1 MTSDDSGLPSDPTAD
16 REYARP
22 DGVDDSFAPRDPE
35 PLYTPPPPTVSPEEQ
50 AEFGRP
56 SGEDVPFAPLPGER
70 IAPSHRV
77 VGPPV
82 PAGMSREYG
91 RPPGAEGF
99 DPEPGTRLYPSGRPP
114 ESPWWKADA
123 RRDPWRDPRSPFWL
137 GRPAVFAG
145 GRPAQLNPD
154 EDSEQ
159 DDELPAAAEPETP
172 PDEPTN
178 AVRGGRF
185 GLSALVIAL
194 VVALVA
200 GALGGGAGYWFAVRG
215 HSALHNG
222 DVKLAKGG
230 TPANRPPGSIADIA
244 RRVTPAVVLIE
255 GKNSQEYGIGSG
267 VVIQKAGYILTNN
280 HVVSEFEQNSRITV
294 TFSDNT
300 QAAAKIV
307 GQDAKTDLAVLKV
320 NKSKLTVAQLG
331 DSDKLAVGDP
341 VVAIGAP
348 LGLSFTVT
356 QGIVSALDRPQSEG
370 GDPDAPVLDAI
381 QTDASINE
389 GNSGGALIDASGT
402 VIGINSAGLSKS
414 VLVGGPNGSNG
425 LNFAIPI
432 NQARPVAET
441 LIHGGKVQHASIGMV
456 TVSTATTDSVHDGAY
471 VKQVIPEG
479 PGDQAGLKVGDVIT
493 VVDSTLIETY
503 LRLTVVVQR
512 HKPGDKVKV
521 RYYRGNK
528 EADVTVTLGTDSN

>member
-22 DGVDDSFAPRDPE
+22 DGVDDSFGPRDAGDSE

-70 IAPSHRV
+70 IPPAHRV

-82 PAGMSREYG
+82 PAGMSREFG
-91 RPPGAEGF
+91 RPVGAEGF
-99 DPEPGTRLYPSGRPP
+99 DPQPGTRLYPSGRPP

-145 GRPAQLNPD
+145 GRPAQLDPD

-159 DDELPAAAEPETP
+159 DNELLAAAEDETP

-178 AVRGGRF
+178 VVRGGRF
-185 GLSALVIAL
+185 GLSALLIAL

-215 HSALHNG
+215 HSALHNA
-222 DVKLAKGG
+222 DVKLAKTG
-230 TPANRPPGSIADIA
+230 TPVNRPPNSVAGIAQ
-244 RRVTPAVVLIE
+244 RVSPSVVLIQ
-255 GKNSQEYGIGSG
+255 GKNSQEIGTASG

-280 HVVSEFEQNSRITV
+280 HVVAPFTQKGQLTV
-294 TFSDNT
+294 AFSDST
-300 QAAAKIV
+300 RVTARIV
-307 GQDAKTDLAVLKV
+307 GQDATTDLAVLKV
-320 NKSKLTVAQLG
+320 DKAKLTVPPLG
-331 DSDKLAVGDP
+331 DSDQLAVGDP
-341 VVAIGAP
+341 LLAIGAP
-348 LGLSFTVT
+348 LGLRWTVT
-356 QGIVSALDRPQSEG
+356 QGIVSALHRPEI
-370 GDPDAPVLDAI
+370 GDSGQVLDAI
-381 QTDASINE
+381 QTDAAVNE
-389 GNSGGALIDASGT
+389 GNSGGALVDASGA
-402 VIGINSAGLSKS
+402 VVGINTAGLMPAN
-414 VLVGGPNGSNG
+414 GGSIG

-432 NQARPVAET
+432 NEARPIAET
-441 LIHGGKVQHASIGMV
+441 LIHSGKVVHASIGMQ
-456 TVSTATTDSVHDGAY
+456 TISSMTTDSAHEGAY
-471 VKQVIPEG
+471 VQQVVPEG
-479 PGDQAGLKVGDVIT
+479 PADQAGIKTGDVIT
-493 VVDSTLIETY
+493 VADSTLVETY
-503 LRLTVVVQR
+503 ERLAVVVMQ

-528 EADVTVTLGTDSN
+528 ESDVTVTLGTDSN